1 MLCVL
6 QHLFSFSLLLITFAI
21 DFPAFVFALVFLS
34 VVVRGCDIFLLALF
48 ICVILVFLSISPN
61 DYVFSTELP
70 YVLYITST
78 GLVFSTKQQQYYKSK

>member
-6 QHLFSFSLLLITFAI
+6 QHLFSFSLLLITFAS

-61 DYVFSTELP
+61 DYVQLFQTLLLNL
-70 YVLYITST
+70 VKITVTMS
-78 GLVFSTKQQQYYKSK
+78 LLRNLESQSPW